1 MKLVDRHYMMDLLGC
16 KDTALWK
23 KELAGLI
30 PPAIRR
36 PGMHPRW
43 VLEEV
48 EEALNKRLTEDS
60 NPALRQRPSGKR
72 GRPRKNPLPITEAA
86 PTAGGVQ

>member
-1 MKLVDRHYMMDLLGC
+1 MELLDRKEMMALLGC
-16 KDTALWK
+16 RDTALWK
-23 KELAGLI
+23 KELSGLI

-43 VLEEV
+43 IKSEV
-48 EEALNKRLTEDS
+48 EEALRQHLSGCSPEQ
-60 NPALRQRPSGKR
+60 RQRPSGKR
-72 GRPRKNPLPITEAA
+72 GRPRKNPLPSIDVT

>member
-1 MKLVDRHYMMDLLGC
+1 MELLTRAEMMRLLGC

-43 VLEEV
+43 IRAEV
-48 EEALNKRLTEDS
+48 EEALQRHLAGCSPDQ
-60 NPALRQRPSGKR
+60 RQRPSGKR
-72 GRPRKNPLPITEAA
+72 GRPRKNPLPTTNAA
-86 PTAGGVQ
+86 PTAGGAQ